1 MTDAKKPVVFEDSTL
16 AALLK
21 TKPGRGRPHSLVRRQ
36 SVYVSLAPV
45 HKSQLKELADAL
57 PLGIKRSDVPDIAV
71 AHLAFQF
78 EQLRNAVAD
87 RDRELPEGIAD
98 IDDLYFLWDLQP
110 LEELP
115 VGQKWTSI
123 RLSDSRVVEFGQLQ
137 GVFKVLFGS
146 TRSEVFYLA
155 LALLGD
161 FTSRHMH
168 LSHER
173 LTPTQFIEHFL
184 RQ

>member
-1 MTDAKKPVVFEDSTL
+1 MTDAKKQIVFEDSTL

-21 TKPGRGRPHSLVRRQ
+21 TKPGRGRPHSLLRRQ
-36 SVYVSLAPV
+36 SVYVALAPI
-45 HKSQLKELADAL
+45 HKSWLKELAEAL

-87 RDRELPEGIAD
+87 RDRELPEGITD
-98 IDDLYFLWDLQP
+98 IDDLYFLWDLRP
-110 LEELP
+110 LNTPLDP
-115 VGQKWTSI
+115 KWTSI
-123 RLSDSRVVEFGQLQ
+123 RLSESRIVEFGQLQ

-155 LALLGD
+155 LTFLGD
-161 FTSRHMH
+161 FASRHAH
-168 LSHER
+168 LKHER
-173 LTPTQFIEHFL
+173 LTPIQFIEHFL
-184 RQ
+184 RR